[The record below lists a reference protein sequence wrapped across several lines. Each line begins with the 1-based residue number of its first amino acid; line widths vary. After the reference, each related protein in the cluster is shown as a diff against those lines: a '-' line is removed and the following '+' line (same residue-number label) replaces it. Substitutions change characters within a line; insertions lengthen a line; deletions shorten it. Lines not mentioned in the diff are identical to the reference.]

1 MATGILGTQ
10 NLTTTNNTTVYTV
23 PADTFAVVT
32 LSLCNRG
39 NTAIALRV
47 AVSTTSTPTDADWLE
62 YDVELLPKGV
72 LERTGIVMQATRVL
86 VVRSSQPNVSAVA
99 YGIETSTI

>member
-1 MATGILGTQ
+1 MPTGRLGTAD
-10 NLTTTNNTTVYTV
+10 LTTTNNTTVYTV
-23 PADTFAVVT
+23 PSNTFAVVT

-47 AVSTTSTPTDADWLE
+47 AVASAATPTNAEWIE
-62 YDVELLPKGV
+62 FDVEVLPKGV
-72 LERTGIVMQATRVL
+72 LERTGIVMNAGLLL

-99 YGIETSTI
+99 YGIETSTV